1 MPRRAMIGLGM
12 MASAATML
20 AIISMPPAQ
29 QQLAMISA
37 GGIVIAAGLWRFR
50 HRFRTANS
58 PVPVHHDETLPPP
71 VTPAG
76 FDPAV
81 FMKAATTSAGP
92 ASSTRTLPALTDERL
107 PKLRALQAHPETPA
121 HERTAAEDVIERL
134 SKTKRRKARR
144 AP

>member
-12 MASAATML
+12 MASAAVML
-20 AIISMPPAQ
+20 AIISVPPEQ
-29 QQLAMISA
+29 QQIAILSA
-37 GGIVIAAGLWRFR
+37 GGMAIAAGLWRYR
-50 HRFRTANS
+50 HRFRPGTSPA
-58 PVPVHHDETLPPP
+58 PVPAETPSPPP
-71 VTPAG
+71 PPAG

-92 ASSTRTLPALTDERL
+92 ASAARMLPALTDERL

-121 HERTAAEDVIERL
+121 HERSAAEDVIDRL

>member
-1 MPRRAMIGLGM
+1 MIGLGM
-12 MASAATML
+12 MASATTML

-37 GGIVIAAGLWRFR
+37 GGIFIAAGLWRYR
-50 HRFRTANS
+50 HKFRTAAS
-58 PVPVHHDETLPPP
+58 PAPVHHDETPPP
-71 VTPAG
+71 PAG

-81 FMKAATTSAGP
+81 FMKAATASAGP
-92 ASSTRTLPALTDERL
+92 ASAARTFPALTDGRL
-107 PKLRALQAHPETPA
+107 PKLRALQEHPETPS